1 MFKVFISLGGTPG
14 GGVSIDLCTSGMEDS
29 HVVKR
34 EGASRSRSRA
44 IIGDAAGTRTSASHG
59 SRPRPS
65 NLSKSSNL
73 ASEATSVLLLVGPEL
88 DLQGPGLAGSREDL
102 SNSISECSIKLF
114 GHSLDPQEISL
125 EKVKGLAPDVH
136 LLVGGHL
143 DLPVALGLVGV
154 VLGVVG

>member
-14 GGVSIDLCTSGMEDS
+14 GGVSIDLRTSGVEDS
-29 HVVKR
+29 HEVEG

-88 DLQGPGLAGSREDL
+88 DLQGPRLAGGREDL
-102 SNSISECSIKLF
+102 SDTVFICSIKLF
-114 GHSLDPQEISL
+114 GHLLDPQEIAL
-125 EKVKGLAPDVH
+125 GNVKGLAPDVN
-136 LLVGGHL
+136 LLS
-143 DLPVALGLVGV
+143 
-154 VLGVVG
+154 